1 MIKMLPH
8 YILPS
13 FFSMCQYCKK
23 GIKFL
28 RKKKL
33 ILFSLGNNKGLSL
46 IHNEKWFKKGLDYI
60 LKKEITASSQVSLY
74 PIFQ

>member
-1 MIKMLPH
+1 M
-8 YILPS
+8 
-13 FFSMCQYCKK
+13 
-23 GIKFL
+23 
-28 RKKKL
+28 
-33 ILFSLGNNKGLSL
+33 ILFSLGNNKGLLL